1 MVSMVIIILAS
12 ILLGSFGQISL
23 KHGMN
28 KIDVIGIRQILINVF
43 KVFKNPFIIMG
54 IFFYATSSLMWLFAM
69 TRLDISFMYPLVS
82 LSYLFTTIFAI
93 MFLNEKVKSKRWV
106 GLTLIILGA
115 VLMMFG
121 A

>member
-1 MVSMVIIILAS
+1 I
-12 ILLGSFGQISL
+12 GSFGQVSL

-28 KIDVIGIRQILINVF
+28 RLKVIGMMQVLKSIF
-43 KVFKNPFIIMG
+43 KVFTNPFIIMG
-54 IFFYATSSLMWLFAM
+54 VLLYAVSSVIWLFSM

-93 MFLNEKVKSKRWV
+93 LFLNEKVSAKRWA
-106 GLTLIILGA
+106 GLTLIIIGA
-115 VLMMFG
+115 VMMMFG